1 MYNKD
6 VEQLKMD
13 TSLEKIIASISTLK
27 SQVRQLIENN
37 NKSIIANNNI

>member
-27 SQVRQLIENN
+27 SQARQLIENN